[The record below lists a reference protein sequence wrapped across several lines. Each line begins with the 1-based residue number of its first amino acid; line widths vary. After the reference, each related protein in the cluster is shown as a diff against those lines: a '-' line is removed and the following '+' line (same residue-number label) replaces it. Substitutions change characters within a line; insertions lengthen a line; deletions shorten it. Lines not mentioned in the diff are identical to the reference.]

1 MRSFSCSFF
10 FFFFFFSVWQGLK
23 KGIVELVDLVIVNK
37 ADGDLVNAARRAQIE
52 YTSALKL
59 LRPKTGS
66 WSPKVISIS
75 SVEHSG
81 IDKAW
86 TEMLGCHSTLV
97 KSGEL
102 TTLRSEQR
110 KRWMWRILTDHLL
123 QRFPFPFSFPFQSP
137 FNFCC

>member
-1 MRSFSCSFF
+1 M
-10 FFFFFFSVWQGLK
+10 
-23 KGIVELVDLVIVNK
+23 ELVDLVIVNK
-37 ADGDLVNAARRAQIE
+37 ADGDLANAARRAQIE

-75 SVEHSG
+75 SIEHSG

-86 TEMLGCHSTLV
+86 TEMQGCHSTLA

-102 TTLRSEQR
+102 ATIRSEQR
-110 KRWMWRILTDHLL
+110 KRWMWRILTDNLL
-123 QRFPFPFSFPFQSP
+123 QRSFPSFPSFLSSLLSFSLIIHYDYDFWQVERR
-137 FNFCC
+137 